1 MEDPFH
7 PNYPQEL
14 KDKVGPRNVLHTF
27 ATDKDDAT
35 VDPRWGK
42 VGKQKITDMGPLPPH
57 PTPGIELN
65 METVDDVILDHTSH
79 RRLANRVS
87 QDSGHSGPC

>member
-7 PNYPQEL
+7 PNYPQDL

-35 VDPRWGK
+35 VDPLSVSG
-42 VGKQKITDMGPLPPH
+42 L
-57 PTPGIELN
+57 
-65 METVDDVILDHTSH
+65 
-79 RRLANRVS
+79 RVS
-87 QDSGHSGPC
+87 IN

>member
-42 VGKQKITDMGPLPPH
+42 VGKQKIVDEGPLPPH
-57 PTPGIELN
+57 PTPGIEVN

-87 QDSGHSGPC
+87 QDFGYSRPC